1 MLDYFLLEYTQ
12 LKESIDMPAYVVGHK
27 IPDSDSI
34 ASAIA
39 LSYLKT
45 TIGEDALPARLGELS
60 PETKFILD
68 KFGFEEPMLKTSY
81 AGEGIYIVDHSD
93 KIQGP
98 DDIDEATILGIIDH
112 HKLGDITTSS
122 PLECWI
128 RPVGCTNT
136 IIKMMYDFHSVTIP
150 KDIAGLMMC
159 AILSDTVIFKSPT
172 CTTADIKCVEA
183 LAEIAGI
190 EDYKALGMEMF
201 EVKSAVLGTPVRD
214 LVLRDFKDFNMNGKK
229 VGIGQLE
236 VIDLAVFDEIKTDL
250 QADIATLKAEGER
263 HSVLLLLTD
272 IMKEGSE
279 MLVASDDDNLTL
291 NAFGTATTEGKV
303 WVDGILS
310 RKKQVV
316 PPLQNSLA

>member
-1 MLDYFLLEYTQ
+1 
-12 LKESIDMPAYVVGHK
+12 MPNYVVGHK

-34 ASAIA
+34 CSAIA
-39 LSYLKT
+39 LSYLKST
-45 TIGEDALPARLGELS
+45 LGEETVPARLGELS
-60 PETKFILD
+60 PETLFILER
-68 KFGFEEPMLKTSY
+68 FGFEQPELKTSY
-81 AGEGIYIVDHSD
+81 AGESLYIVDHSD
-93 KIQGP
+93 RVQGP
-98 DDIDEATILGIIDH
+98 DDIDDATILGIIDH
-112 HKLGDITTSS
+112 HKLGDITTSA

-136 IIKMMYDFHSVTIP
+136 IIKMMYDFHDVEIP
-150 KDIAGLMMC
+150 KDIAGAMMC

-190 EDYKALGMEMF
+190 EDPKALGMEMF
-201 EVKSAVLGTPVRD
+201 KVKSAVEGTPVRD
-214 LVLRDFKDFNMNGKK
+214 LVLRDFKDFDMNGNL

-236 VIDLAVFDEIKTDL
+236 VIDLSIFDEMKADL
-250 QADIATLKAEGER
+250 EADIAALKAEGNR

-279 MLVASDDDNLTL
+279 VLVVSDDADLTEK
-291 NAFGTATTEGKV
+291 AYGKASVDGKV
-303 WVDGILS
+303 WLDGVLS

-316 PPLQNSLA
+316 PPLQESFA

>member
-1 MLDYFLLEYTQ
+1 
-12 LKESIDMPAYVVGHK
+12 MPHYVVGHK

-34 ASAIA
+34 CSAIA

-45 TIGEDALPARLGELS
+45 QLGEPTVPARLGELS
-60 PETKFILD
+60 PETMFILD
-68 KFGFEEPMLKTSY
+68 KFGFEQPELKLSY
-81 AGEGIYIVDHSD
+81 AGESLYIVDHSD
-93 KIQGP
+93 RVQGP
-98 DDIDEATILGIIDH
+98 DDIDDATILGIIDH
-112 HKLGDITTSS
+112 HKLGDITTST

-136 IIKMMYDFHSVTIP
+136 IIKMMYDFHDVEIP
-150 KDIAGLMMC
+150 KDIAGAMMC

-190 EDYKALGMEMF
+190 EDPKELGMDMF
-201 EVKSAVLGTPVRD
+201 KVKSAVEGTPARD
-214 LVLRDFKDFNMNGKK
+214 LVFRDFKDFNMNGNL

-236 VIDLAVFDEIKTDL
+236 VIDLSMLDGMKADLEAEIAKV
-250 QADIATLKAEGER
+250 KEEGDR
-263 HSVLLLLTD
+263 NTVILLLTD

-279 MLVASDDDNLTL
+279 LLVVSDNPEVVEKAYDATL
-291 NAFGTATTEGKV
+291 VEGKT
-303 WVDGILS
+303 WLDGVLS

-316 PPLQNSLA
+316 PPLQDAFA

>member
-1 MLDYFLLEYTQ
+1 
-12 LKESIDMPAYVVGHK
+12 MPNYVVGHK
-27 IPDSDSI
+27 VPDSDSI
-34 ASAIA
+34 CSAIA

-45 TIGEDALPARLGELS
+45 TLGEPTVPARLGELS
-60 PETKFILD
+60 PETKFILER
-68 KFGFEEPMLKTSY
+68 FGFEEPELKLSY
-81 AGEGIYIVDHSD
+81 AGESLYVVDHSD
-93 KIQGP
+93 RVQGP

-112 HKLGDITTSS
+112 HKLGDITTSA

-136 IIKMMYDFHSVTIP
+136 IIKMMYDFHDVEIP
-150 KDIAGLMMC
+150 KDIAGAMMC

-190 EDYKALGMEMF
+190 DDPKELGMEMF
-201 EVKSAVLGTPVRD
+201 KVKSAVEDTPMRD
-214 LVLRDFKDFNMNGKK
+214 LVLRDFKDFNMNGNL

-236 VIDLAVFDEIKTDL
+236 VVDLAIFDSFKDEL
-250 QADIATLKAEGER
+250 HADLKALREEGNR
-263 HSVLLLLTD
+263 HSTILLLTD

-279 MLVASDDDNLTL
+279 LLVVSEDESIVEK
-291 NAFGTATTEGKV
+291 AFDVKLENGRV
-303 WVDGILS
+303 WIDGIMS

-316 PPLQNSLA
+316 PPLQDTFGA

>member
-1 MLDYFLLEYTQ
+1 
-12 LKESIDMPAYVVGHK
+12 MPHYVVGHK

-34 ASAIA
+34 CSAIA

-45 TIGEDALPARLGELS
+45 TLGEETVPARLGDLT
-60 PETKFILD
+60 PETLFILD
-68 KFGFEEPMLKTSY
+68 KFGFEQPQLKTSY
-81 AGEGIYIVDHSD
+81 AGESLYIVDHSD
-93 KIQGP
+93 RVLAP

-112 HKLGDITTSS
+112 HKLGDLTTST

-136 IIKMMYDFHSVTIP
+136 IIKMMFDFHNVEIP
-150 KDIAGLMMC
+150 KNIAGAMMC

-190 EDYKALGMEMF
+190 DDPKELGMDMF
-201 EVKSAVLGTPVRD
+201 RVKSAVEGTPVRD
-214 LVLRDFKDFNMNGKK
+214 LVMRDFKDFNMNGNL

-236 VIDLAVFDEIKTDL
+236 VIDLAIFDDMKADL
-250 QADIATLKAEGER
+250 AADIAKLKAEGAR
-263 HSVLLLLTD
+263 HTVLLLLTD

-279 MLVASDDDNLTL
+279 LLVVSDNASLTVE
-291 NAFGTATTEGKV
+291 AFGKATIDGKV
-303 WVDGILS
+303 WLDGVLS

-316 PPLQNSLA
+316 PPLQDSFA

>member
-1 MLDYFLLEYTQ
+1 
-12 LKESIDMPAYVVGHK
+12 MPAYAVGHK
-27 IPDSDSI
+27 VPDSDSI
-34 ASAIA
+34 CSAIA

-45 TIGEDALPARLGELS
+45 TIGEETLPARLGELS
-60 PETKFILD
+60 PETLFILD
-68 KFGFEEPMLKTSY
+68 KFGFEQPELKMTF
-81 AGEGIYIVDHSD
+81 ADTDGIYVVDHSD
-93 KIQGP
+93 RIQGP
-98 DDIDEATILGIIDH
+98 DDIDDTTVLGIIDH
-112 HKLGDITTSS
+112 HKLGDITTST

-136 IIKMMYDFHSVTIP
+136 IIKMMYDFHGVEIP
-150 KDIAGLMMC
+150 KNIAGAMMC

-201 EVKSAVLGTPVRD
+201 TVKSSVEGTPLRE
-214 LVLRDFKDFNMNGKK
+214 LVLRDFKDFKMGDN
-229 VGIGQLE
+229 VIGIGQLE
-236 VIDLAVFDEIKTDL
+236 VIDLALFDEMKADL
-250 QADIATLKAEGER
+250 QADIAAVKEEGDR

-279 MLVASDDDNLTL
+279 LLVASDDAALVEK
-291 NAFGTATTEGKV
+291 AFGKSL
-303 WVDGILS
+303 VDGKAWLDGVMS

-316 PPLQNSLA
+316 PPLQDAFA